1 LRNWRLTNPDYRGP
15 GRYKVMALQADRA
28 SVRFRHEGADLDLRA
43 RASPI
48 EAVSADAKSALL
60 TRVEIEGEWRR
71 LPFKV
76 SAATGPSLTF
86 LETGRTFPLR
96 GFIAAAGARLDVDGE
111 LGDIAREP
119 IAVARVALAAPS
131 LAPFAAFI
139 ESPRHDPR
147 AVHIAG
153 AAKAGGG
160 SYDLVVSE
168 ARIGATDLAGEIGWK
183 HGEQRSAVRAYL
195 KSDSADLADL
205 RWLTAL
211 RTVAARA
218 VAPAAIASAA
228 SAPGSGPEFGR
239 RIDADLSL
247 AARRLRASALP
258 WLQSAQVEAK
268 LVDGQLSVPRFDIG
282 LAQGHAAGSASV
294 NMRARPLHADVDLSL
309 RGVRVEPLL
318 HEAPAKVR
326 LGGALQGRALLKA
339 SGESAEAL
347 RDSVSGSLSLSLV
360 NGTISSL
367 LDAEIGLQGGRIV
380 RSLLSGA
387 EPMAIHCAV
396 AALDLSGGSGRIRTL
411 VVDTERTR
419 TVGRGTIDL
428 GRETIDIVLTPEAKQ
443 PGLFVLER
451 SIHVHGPLR
460 QPARALIPRAE
471 PAGETARGCPAA
483 RP

>member
-1 LRNWRLTNPDYRGP
+1 
-15 GRYKVMALQADRA
+15 
-28 SVRFRHEGADLDLRA
+28 
-43 RASPI
+43 
-48 EAVSADAKSALL
+48 
-60 TRVEIEGEWRR
+60 
-71 LPFKV
+71 
-76 SAATGPSLTF
+76 
-86 LETGRTFPLR
+86 
-96 GFIAAAGARLDVDGE
+96 
-111 LGDIAREP
+111 
-119 IAVARVALAAPS
+119 
-131 LAPFAAFI
+131 
-139 ESPRHDPR
+139 
-147 AVHIAG
+147 
-153 AAKAGGG
+153 
-160 SYDLVVSE
+160 
-168 ARIGATDLAGEIGWK
+168 
-183 HGEQRSAVRAYL
+183 
-195 KSDSADLADL
+195 
-205 RWLTAL
+205 
-211 RTVAARA
+211 
-218 VAPAAIASAA
+218 
-228 SAPGSGPEFGR
+228 
-239 RIDADLSL
+239 
-247 AARRLRASALP
+247 
-258 WLQSAQVEAK
+258 
-268 LVDGQLSVPRFDIG
+268 VPRFDIG

-294 NMRARPLHADVDLSL
+294 DMRVRPLRADVDLSL

-460 QPARALIPRAE
+460 QPSRALIPRAE